1 MTRVQSFSR
10 CPEKRQAF
18 AKISLARNTVVD
30 RISDILADLESQ
42 LKHKI
47 QSFIAFSV
55 AIDESTDVTDVAQL
69 AIFICGVD
77 TLTVAEEFVELV
89 PMMDTTHNSS
99 S

>member
-1 MTRVQSFSR
+1 M

-18 AKISLARNTVVD
+18 AKISLTRNTVAD

-77 TLTVAEEFVELV
+77 DTLTIPEEFVELV
-89 PMMDTTHNSS
+89 PMMDATHNSS